1 MEHNFTHRFISL
13 LIKCILVSSVTLI
26 FGKWGYSQDW
36 DGDNS
41 VGDFMNDDN
50 WFGNVQPAWSSA
62 SDLTFHFHNNASQ
75 TSMYFNYGAWR
86 PVKSIIFASS
96 FNPGPVPYPFDSN
109 GNGFDVYWKIENYS
123 SHAQQIRM
131 PLSIRGTSF
140 ELNPIYGNLILDD
153 YRIIY
158 NSNNLNYQVYG
169 NNGNHLILR
178 NQPQGDNTSKI
189 VIHEYSIVEIANA
202 MGGNCF
208 AGGVNIE
215 KGELW
220 FNANSSINGGI
231 ITVGNGNSNTA
242 KVFLNTG
249 TGGLTINNNIIVPA
263 ASADSH
269 IGGLNQTGTNT
280 YSGDVVLNSS
290 AFLEAWDG
298 GIVNFSG
305 DISGSGNVTIQRVCG
320 SGTGTVQYSG
330 TAKTYTG
337 TTTIKS
343 DAALRISSNQTLGNI
358 SLENGGALIVD
369 NGSTLTITGAWTGG
383 GTLIN
388 YGTIILKGPA
398 AFPGNATTVT
408 AMNNLVLNKAGTTLL
423 DKNITITGS
432 YRLLNGILNIGGND
446 LTLDVTATTGGNTPG
461 ASNMIQADGTGKVI
475 RNFSS
480 TGSFTFPIGDQTSGA
495 DYSPAIISLSTL
507 SGTTSM
513 GMNVRDA
520 KHPYNIS
527 PANYITRYWNVSATG
542 GNYTGSATFNY
553 PGSDIT
559 GYEPNIV
566 SAGYA
571 SDWATYSPVNTA
583 NHQLVVN
590 DVTDLN
596 KEFTGGDQFSTSS
609 GDYFRSKQSGNWNVT
624 GNWESSPDGTNNW
637 TTSTLVPDQN
647 GKTISILAGHTI
659 HINSPVSLDETIV
672 IGTLQLN
679 SGGILTINNGN
690 GDDIT
695 IMPGGMLLVTSSDTY
710 GDAVVINASASVS
723 VSTGGAIQIGNG
735 AATGEGYE
743 AFATSP
749 NNNWED
755 GSKFIWN
762 NGLAFGTSGFTYFP
776 NAGTESI
783 PMFSVGPTEIPQI
796 TSAGSLLI
804 NGLFDVRTNI
814 TFTSSTGDRNFRDGI
829 CGNSFLAIIDGGTQ
843 QISGNTSVVG
853 GSNLSISL
861 GKNLNFNKD
870 GMTVTVPTDS
880 NVTFINSGGKI
891 AKAKNANFIV
901 NGTADMTTVN
911 MSNTSGSVD
920 IVGTLI
926 TAATDGLI
934 GNSNATV
941 TSGVININP
950 GSTIEYYATVNQK
963 ISTTSQL
970 GDQKYYNL
978 ILSGDNIKIPSN
990 SNPIIIDDAGS
1001 LKITGQPTLEID
1013 ATSNNIGPN
1022 NTLNTTSFTMESGRL
1037 KLGTLG
1043 FTGSGTMPLMK
1054 GTYNLTGGIIEFAGN
1069 KLTTQTIRSGD
1080 TYHYLNIEIS
1090 GNNVGTSGGNVN
1102 IKDNGSFI
1110 VNPGGIFNINI
1121 NSVKG
1126 VGSLGTASVQVKSGG
1141 TFCSNNTGG
1150 FHGRAPSGL
1159 GDSTSSIHAN
1169 ISNITLEPGSTINY
1183 SRNNKLSGDGS
1194 QPITNANGLQYQNL
1208 ILSGTGNKIAPP
1220 NSLVIKGNFSKT
1232 TNAVF
1237 VHNNGTV
1244 EFNNNTDPQTY
1255 TSVSPYPVFYDV
1267 INNNTS
1273 YLNIGTAS
1281 SGADDAM
1288 YIKHSFTLGNT
1299 SKLHLDADVDLM
1311 SDEYSTAYIPAIP
1324 GGAAITYGN
1333 GGFVVERNIPLHSK
1347 AWQLLSVPT
1356 QGSTI
1361 QDAWQ
1366 MPKGAG
1372 TPLWGTTITDPRGNW
1387 SANGFDAYS
1396 YAPSMKYYD
1405 PVNDVFIGIDK
1416 TTDPIDNHD
1425 AYFLFVRGDRTVTYN
1440 GTPTS
1445 VMLQTRGKIFEPQNP
1460 PATATVFPGKWA
1472 LVGNPYASAIDFGK
1486 LTFSGDP
1493 LQQGYYVWD
1502 PQLTTS
1508 NFSAFGLGGY
1518 RQIIPN
1524 PGGGY
1529 TAVPEDEK
1537 YEDGEYPVI
1546 QSGQAFFVLSGL
1558 TSTSNSFIGFP
1569 ESAKVNGSANVF
1581 RTGSKQ
1587 GKIRANLYL
1596 DVNGQKVL
1604 MDGTLHIFGNDY
1616 TNNVDRFDAKKI
1628 MNSSENISLPSS
1640 AYPLIVE
1647 QRKWPAEGDTL
1658 FYDLSNTRKKK
1669 YVLGIVVDNMPFKT
1683 QDIYFNDAYLK
1694 TSTMLKAGKNEF
1706 NFTIDNNISSG
1717 RKDRFFLTF
1726 KNVIQPF
1733 SFNNIAAIQKDN
1745 SILISWSTS
1754 NQQATAA
1761 FVVEHSQDGVNFTA
1775 LHDIKTSLLKADQYH
1790 YLDGEPDAGIHYYR
1804 IKALM
1809 KDGSTVFSNK
1819 VKEEILFVAPGITLY
1834 PNPAPQW
1841 IQIKFYHQPE
1851 GTYTLKLLNTE
1862 GKLMMA
1868 KSIFHKIS
1876 ATHRI
1881 PLNNLASGMY
1891 YLELTGP
1898 DKLKHTKKI
1907 IIE

>member
-26 FGKWGYSQDW
+26 FGKWGYSQNW

-96 FNPGPVPYPFDSN
+96 FNPGPIPYPFDSD

-158 NSNNLNYQVYG
+158 NSNNLDYQVYG
-169 NNGNHLILR
+169 NNGNHLILG

-231 ITVGNGNSNTA
+231 ITVGSGNSNTA
-242 KVFLNTG
+242 KVFLNTS

-263 ASADSH
+263 SSADSH

-305 DISGSGNVTIQRVCG
+305 DISGSGNVTIQRVYG

-388 YGTIILKGPA
+388 YGTIILEGPA

-432 YRLLNGILNIGGND
+432 YSLLNGILNIGGND

-527 PANYITRYWNVSATG
+527 PANYITRYWNVSAIG

-571 SDWATYSPVNTA
+571 SGWATYSPVNTA

-609 GDYFRSKQSGNWNVT
+609 GDYFRSKQSGNWNVA

-659 HINSPVSLDETIV
+659 HINFPVSLDETIV

-695 IMPGGMLLVTSSDTY
+695 IMPGGMLLVTNSDTY

-783 PMFSVGPTEIPQI
+783 PMFSVGPTAI
-796 TSAGSLLI
+796 TDISYAGILLI
-804 NGLFDVRTNI
+804 NGLFDVRTDVN
-814 TFTSSTGDRNFRDGI
+814 FSASTGERTFRNG
-829 CGNSFLAIIDGGTQ
+829 
-843 QISGNTSVVG
+843 ISGNSLLTIATGSGTQNITGNSAILG
-853 GSNLSISL
+853 GSNLRLEL
-861 GKNLNFNKD
+861 GKELNLKTSVMVPKD
-870 GMTVTVPTDS
+870 STVTISGS
-880 NVTFINSGGKI
+880 NLDNNNPGNILTVEGMMDITSQQITNTNGSVVVSGHFRSSNSGDLDWDLISIPSGNITLNPGSTVELYSTGNQIFKSRNDFSNLIFSGAGTKTPSSGFDYNGTIQIKDAAFFDAKNYTIGSTINSALTMTGGRYI
-891 AKAKNANFIV
+891 SSGTGTSPTIMGNYDLIGGVIEFAGSKATSQRIRSNASTITYNQIEVTGTNVANSNGNILIKGGGSFIV
-901 NGTADMTTVN
+901 KSGGIY
-911 MSNTSGSVD
+911 TSSSGRAS
-920 IVGTLI
+920 IVGIDGSEQTLKVESGGFFK
-926 TAATDGLI
+926 TAVIEGFYGPPNGL
-934 GNSNATV
+934 NPSASV
-941 TSGVININP
+941 QTSIPNIQLEP
-950 GSTIEYYATVNQK
+950 GSTIEYNRMTGVLPATATDGNQ
-963 ISTTSQL
+963 
-970 GDQKYYNL
+970 
-978 ILSGDNIKIPSN
+978 
-990 SNPIIIDDAGS
+990 
-1001 LKITGQPTLEID
+1001 
-1013 ATSNNIGPN
+1013 
-1022 NTLNTTSFTMESGRL
+1022 
-1037 KLGTLG
+1037 
-1043 FTGSGTMPLMK
+1043 
-1054 GTYNLTGGIIEFAGN
+1054 
-1069 KLTTQTIRSGD
+1069 
-1080 TYHYLNIEIS
+1080 
-1090 GNNVGTSGGNVN
+1090 
-1102 IKDNGSFI
+1102 
-1110 VNPGGIFNINI
+1110 
-1121 NSVKG
+1121 
-1126 VGSLGTASVQVKSGG
+1126 
-1141 TFCSNNTGG
+1141 
-1150 FHGRAPSGL
+1150 
-1159 GDSTSSIHAN
+1159 
-1169 ISNITLEPGSTINY
+1169 NITFS
-1183 SRNNKLSGDGS
+1183 SG
-1194 QPITNANGLQYQNL
+1194 IYEYQNL
-1208 ILSGTGNKIAPP
+1208 ILSGDGNKIAPP
-1220 NSLVIKGNFSKT
+1220 NSLIIKGNFSKT

-1273 YLNIGTAS
+1273 YLNIGTDS

-1324 GGAAITYGN
+1324 GGATITYGN

-1493 LQQGYYVWD
+1493 LQQGYYIWD

-1569 ESAKVNGSANVF
+1569 ESAKVNASANVF

-1775 LHDIKTSLLKADQYH
+1775 LHDMKTSLLKADQYH

-1907 IIE
+1907 VIE